1 MEIAVLVI
9 IAVAAAVAVLQPIV
23 QPPPPGDVDFDGVPA
38 TPEAQRAA
46 ADALEPELS
55 RYREAVRA
63 GTVCSRCGQANPVD
77 SQFCFECGRPL
88 GTHSARAAKAS

>member
-1 MEIAVLVI
+1 MEIAVLLI

-23 QPPPPGDVDFDGVPA
+23 QPPPPGDVDFDGAPA

-46 ADALEPELS
+46 ANALEPELS

-63 GTVCSRCGQANPVD
+63 GTVCGRCGQANPAD
-77 SQFCFECGRPL
+77 SRFCFECGKPL
-88 GTHSARAAKAS
+88 VIHSARAAKAS